1 MAIPHEIPVG
11 VLQEPK
17 FSGAWEGGGWPSPPL
32 SSFFQVGGTLPP
44 CAGPTGGHPPPPS
57 GPGRAIPIKTPEF
70 TNHSLY
76 TGDSTRTTGFGHA
89 KKNPVAGKGGRGVI
103 PTPLLFF
110 FSSGGTLPPCA
121 GATGGHP
128 PPPSGPGPVRAII
141 VWKSSQHET
150 SRAGS
155 YGSLMN
161 YTRYYNAAQK
171 TDTNNFINHGVNG

>member
-17 FSGAWEGGGWPSPPL
+17 FSGAWEGGGPHPPSLLFFKWGVPSPH
-32 SSFFQVGGTLPP
+32 V
-44 CAGPTGGHPPPPS
+44 
-57 GPGRAIPIKTPEF
+57 PGQQ
-70 TNHSLY
+70 
-76 TGDSTRTTGFGHA
+76 
-89 KKNPVAGKGGRGVI
+89 GV
-103 PTPLLFF
+103 TPLPFF

>member
-89 KKNPVAGKGGRGVI
+89 KKNPVAGKGGEGGD
-103 PTPLLFF
+103 PHPPSLLFF
-110 FSSGGTLPPCA
+110 KWGY
-121 GATGGHP
+121 P
-128 PPPSGPGPVRAII
+128 PPMCRGNRGSPPSPLRARTGSGHYSVEII
-141 VWKSSQHET
+141 T
-150 SRAGS
+150 
-155 YGSLMN
+155 
-161 YTRYYNAAQK
+161 T
-171 TDTNNFINHGVNG
+171 